1 MKENIILHYFKMGG
15 PFMYPLLIF
24 IFAAIFF
31 IIERIFVYLNFDWK
45 VFNYV
50 DRIINNNIG
59 DNIKIKDQFH
69 YYLNKNYKQ
78 FKNVKEK
85 FDTYM
90 EVDCKKIIEY
100 LEKNFLLLNA
110 ISAIA
115 PIVGFLGT
123 VWGMVNSFQSI
134 SNSTEVTPQLAASGI
149 YQALITTTFGLI
161 ITVIAS
167 VFFFIFS
174 AIIKRYSSSLEQGVN
189 RINFYLESNQK

>member
-1 MKENIILHYFKMGG
+1 
-15 PFMYPLLIF
+15 MYPLLIF